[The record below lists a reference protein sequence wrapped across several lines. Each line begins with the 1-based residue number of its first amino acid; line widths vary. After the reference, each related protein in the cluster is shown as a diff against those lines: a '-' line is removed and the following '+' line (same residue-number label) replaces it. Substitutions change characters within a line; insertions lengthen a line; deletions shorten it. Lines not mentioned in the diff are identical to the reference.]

1 MRASCDGG
9 TEVVPET
16 WIRNRNALR
25 VIDDDA
31 TARRSRQ
38 NSKRHRNP
46 MIAARI
52 DSTRER
58 APRRMYP
65 QTIRQ
70 LLGIG
75 ADRAKVLHDDGNA
88 VAFLDPQLFGTGDLQ
103 LDAGSGSDAR
113 QQRKLVDDR
122 ADVAAADN
130 RIGKFA
136 RPNSQRA
143 HNLAAALGPAYDADV
158 SSNARHHIDESV

>member
-75 ADRAKVLHDDGNA
+75 ADRAKVLHDDGHA

-103 LDAGSGSDAR
+103 PDAGSGSAAR
-113 QQRKLVDDR
+113 QQRKLVDDG

-143 HNLAAALGPAYDADV
+143 HNLVSALVPAFCAYLICTHRSD
-158 SSNARHHIDESV
+158 IDRY